1 MFPTPRQTAIA
12 AFCAVL
18 LGAAA
23 PAFAQEPLNN
33 LGPVGPREP
42 ILVQSGTQRVV
53 AFYVPERGACAV
65 NAVTWKDQGSDEPYA
80 STRIRISLKPGQMVQ
95 LDGAQR
101 QSMSLVCG
109 ADAAMLA
116 LAAPPELIVTG
127 STSTTN

>member
-1 MFPTPRQTAIA
+1 MFPTLKTIA
-12 AFCAVL
+12 ATGAVL
-18 LGAAA
+18 LGVAA
-23 PAFAQEPLNN
+23 PALAQDASIN

-65 NAVTWKDQGSDEPYA
+65 SAVTWREQGGDAPYD
-80 STRIRISLKPGQMVQ
+80 STRVRIDLRPGQMVQ

-109 ADAAMLA
+109 ADASTLA
-116 LAAPPELIVTG
+116 LAAPPEMILTG
-127 STSTTN
+127 SPPSN